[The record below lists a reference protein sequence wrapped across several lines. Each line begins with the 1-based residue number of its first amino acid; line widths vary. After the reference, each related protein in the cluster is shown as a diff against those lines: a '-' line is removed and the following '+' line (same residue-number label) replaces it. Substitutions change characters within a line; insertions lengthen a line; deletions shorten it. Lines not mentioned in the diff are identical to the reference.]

1 MSKALK
7 LCKLFLLLLVA
18 ILVILVVLIVES
30 KPIVIANASVQVDD
44 ADSINVLIDQT
55 RQITRK
61 RYIPQTI
68 TISKPQ
74 MNSIVGFLQRAVPE
88 FSGQIE
94 TNSEKLGV
102 KFSYKIPIKWPSAY
116 INLQGDL
123 YSAPGIKLE
132 NVNLGDLPI
141 SGDWGISM
149 MTFIVN
155 RWTKSE
161 LGDLALNQISEVAVS
176 AEELKV
182 KLIPIHDFLVSLN
195 EIKNGLSGSGDEEL
209 KQRVRYYLAFLDSL
223 SFSQHR
229 GGLPLS
235 DFMNPLFKKVKSRT
249 PQSSAVMENE
259 SALLALA
266 IYVGH
271 HRMANFIGD
280 VQPYQNKLVMPY
292 YRPLLRGRS
301 DLTQH
306 FVISSAIKILT
317 QQGISHAVGEFK
329 ELMDRAE
336 GGSGFSFADLAA
348 DLAGIKF
355 ASMAIDPIYAK
366 AFQDAL
372 AQVESEDVF
381 FPAIDNLP
389 EGLSKQAFIK
399 QYGNV
404 ESDEYKQM
412 VAQINQHLELLPLYL
427 EFKVKNSNSDTLQ

>member
-1 MSKALK
+1 MSKVIK
-7 LCKLFLLLLVA
+7 FCKLFLLLLVA

-30 KPIVIANASVQVDD
+30 KPIVATNASVQVDD
-44 ADSINVLIDQT
+44 ADSINILIDQT

-68 TISKPQ
+68 IISKPQ
-74 MNSIVGFLQRAVPE
+74 MNSIVGFLQRAIPE
-88 FSGQIE
+88 FSGQVD
-94 TNSEKLGV
+94 TNSKKLGV
-102 KFSYKIPIKWPSAY
+102 KFSYKIPIKWPSVY

-123 YSAPGIKLE
+123 YSASRIKVA

-141 SGDWGISM
+141 SGDWGISV

-155 RWTKSE
+155 RLTDSD
-161 LGDLALNQISEVAVS
+161 LGDQALDQISEITVS

-235 DFMNPLFKKVKSRT
+235 DFMNPLFKKVKTRT

-355 ASMAIDPIYAK
+355 ASMAIDPIYAE

-372 AQVESEDVF
+372 AQVESEDLF

-404 ESDEYKQM
+404 ESDEYKQT
-412 VAQINQHLELLPLYL
+412 VAQINQHLEHLPLYL
-427 EFKVKNSNSDTLQ
+427 EFKAKNSNTDTLQ